1 VDHNIW
7 TVFDT
12 VAGAVPDRPAIRWR
26 GRTVTF
32 AHLAER
38 ARRFA
43 RMLNDHG
50 VGLRAERD
58 ALDGWESGQDLV
70 GLYMLN
76 GPEFLEAN
84 IGGYAARA
92 APFNVNYRYVADE
105 LAYLLNDARA
115 AAVVYHAR
123 FAPTLASVIRRLER
137 TPLLVQVADDSGEAR
152 LHGALDYEEALA
164 NTPPDLTCQDH
175 SPDDLYVLYT
185 GGTTG
190 MPKGTLWRQADI
202 FAASMGGVRV
212 GEDTDLAGIK
222 AFVERNGPGRFL
234 PNAPFM
240 HGAAQWLAFGSLL
253 SGDTV
258 VINDVVDRLDPK
270 EVWTT
275 IAREDVGSTLMVGD
289 AFARPLVE
297 ELETGGYDASS
308 LRIVVVGGAFTSPD
322 VKARLLKALPHAL
335 IFDAAGASETGG
347 AMSSISTAA
356 ATAELGVFTAGPTVR
371 VLNTERTGF
380 LVPGSDEIGWFAK
393 SGRIPLGYLGDKD
406 KTEATY
412 QVVDGV
418 RYVVVGDRARLRA
431 DGTVELLG
439 RESVTINS
447 GGEKIFAEEVEQA
460 LLSHPD
466 VIDVVVTGRPS
477 ERWGQEV
484 VAVVQLRG
492 DATDEALLAAAA
504 ERIARYKLP
513 KAIVRVDKVLRSPAG
528 KADYAWAR
536 QIATP

>member
-7 TVFDT
+7 TVFDA
-12 VAGAVPDRPAIRWR
+12 VAGAVPDRPALRWR
-26 GRTVTF
+26 GETTTF
-32 AHLAER
+32 AQLAER
-38 ARRFA
+38 ARRLA
-43 RMLNDHG
+43 RVLNDHG
-50 VGLRAERD
+50 IGLHSERD
-58 ALDGWESGQDLV
+58 GLAGWEAGQDLV
-70 GLYMLN
+70 GMYMLN
-76 GPEFLEAN
+76 GPEFIETNLA
-84 IGGYAARA
+84 GYAARA
-92 APFNVNYRYVADE
+92 APFNVNYRYVAEE
-105 LAYLLNDARA
+105 LAYLLNDANA

-123 FAPTLASVIRRLER
+123 FAPTLASVLSRLDR
-137 TPLLVQVADDSGEAR
+137 APLLIQVADDSNEP
-152 LHGALDYEEALA
+152 LIEGALDYEDVVAAASPEPLEP
-164 NTPPDLTCQDH
+164 TH

-212 GEDTDLAGIK
+212 GEDTDLEGIK
-222 AFVERNGPGRFL
+222 AFVQNNAPGRFL

-258 VINDVVDRLDPK
+258 VINDVVDRLDPN

-308 LRIVVVGGAFTSPD
+308 LKIVIVGGAFTSPD

-335 IFDAAGASETGG
+335 VFDAAGASETGG

-356 ATAELGVFTAGPTVR
+356 STAELGVFTAAPSVR
-371 VLNTERTGF
+371 VLNAERTGF
-380 LVPGSDEIGWFAK
+380 LEPGSDEVGWFAK

-412 QVVDGV
+412 SLVEDT

-431 DGTVELLG
+431 DGMVELLG

-466 VIDVVVTGRPS
+466 VVDVVVTGRPS
-477 ERWGQEV
+477 ERWGHEV
-484 VAVVQLRG
+484 VAVVHVRN
-492 DATDEALLAAAA
+492 DVTDEALLAAAA
-504 ERIARYKLP
+504 QRIARYKLP
-513 KAIVRVDKVLRSPAG
+513 KAIVRVDEVLRSPAG

-536 QIATP
+536 QQVT